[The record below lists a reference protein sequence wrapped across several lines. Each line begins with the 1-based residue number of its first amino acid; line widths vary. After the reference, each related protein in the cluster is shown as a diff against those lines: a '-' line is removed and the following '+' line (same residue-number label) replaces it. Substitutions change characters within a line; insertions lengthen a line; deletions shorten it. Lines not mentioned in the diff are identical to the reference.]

1 MSVQTCLT
9 NPFLTPDILMS
20 HNVFSRCH
28 RRLQYLRDQHFFLV
42 ASPSVNPQVRIDVE
56 TFFQNHGGMNSTIGN
71 VKQVFRYSVLHLRD
85 RFSPTLFYS
94 RLFEEAA
101 DGVEESTT
109 AEKIWKSSTR
119 NKKWK
124 NDHKCAFLNDHTP
137 KCAFLPKPSP
147 FSIFSN
153 RLSNFFNMFGRG
165 LYSSSCKFPLNFELL
180 FSTAFSCVFVSVGSL
195 LATIQQW

>member
-20 HNVFSRCH
+20 HNVFSCCH

-109 AEKIWKSSTR
+109 AEKI
-119 NKKWK
+119 
-124 NDHKCAFLNDHTP
+124 
-137 KCAFLPKPSP
+137 
-147 FSIFSN
+147 
-153 RLSNFFNMFGRG
+153 
-165 LYSSSCKFPLNFELL
+165 
-180 FSTAFSCVFVSVGSL
+180 
-195 LATIQQW
+195 